1 MLIIVRL
8 NPVSR
13 SKHMKPIYA
22 PAVEAAGRRAGGFVE
37 ASLGSSNWVVVKVM
51 VPFWVPII
59 IRTTTQLNE
68 YMRPI

>member
-1 MLIIVRL
+1 
-8 NPVSR
+8 
-13 SKHMKPIYA
+13 MKPIYA

-59 IRTTTQLNE
+59 IRHLLFRVPKKGLILTTTQLNE